1 MYNIVDLFSGAGGL
15 TAGFYYKI
23 QKKKFVKNTKF
34 NFLFANEYNKYA
46 SEAFRLNFP
55 DIPLIESD
63 ISDITKEKL
72 EENNIITNNVD
83 LLIGG
88 PPCQSYSTVGK
99 RQYDQRAK
107 MYYEYR
113 RLLSI
118 LEPKMFIFEN
128 VTGLLSMKN
137 DKKEPVLN
145 DIYKMFDDIN
155 EDKKLGYIIH
165 KNVLNAK
172 DFGVPQSRE
181 RVFLVGIKKGTD
193 LTWEFPKPTH
203 GNEKTLE
210 DYLTIKDAIE
220 DLPSLN
226 NGESKNSYG
235 NNFQS
240 NYSLLMRGNNDILN
254 EHECANY
261 GEKMMAIMKAVPQGE
276 GKKYINSLVD
286 KGALKKEYYLTSGYD
301 NTYGR
306 LWWDRP
312 STTITNSLGTP
323 SSLRC
328 IHPIQNRALTT
339 REGARLQSFPDWF
352 KFVGPKYEKN
362 SQVGNAVPP
371 LLAMHLAEQVL
382 KCLK

>member
-1 MYNIVDLFSGAGGL
+1 
-15 TAGFYYKI
+15 
-23 QKKKFVKNTKF
+23 
-34 NFLFANEYNKYA
+34 
-46 SEAFRLNFP
+46 
-55 DIPLIESD
+55 
-63 ISDITKEKL
+63 
-72 EENNIITNNVD
+72 
-83 LLIGG
+83 
-88 PPCQSYSTVGK
+88 
-99 RQYDQRAK
+99 
-107 MYYEYR
+107 
-113 RLLSI
+113 
-118 LEPKMFIFEN
+118 
-128 VTGLLSMKN
+128 
-137 DKKEPVLN
+137 
-145 DIYKMFDDIN
+145 MFDDIN
-155 EDKKLGYIIH
+155 EDGKLGYIIY
-165 KNVLNAK
+165 KSVLNAK

-193 LTWEFPKPTH
+193 LIWEFPKPTY
-203 GNEKTLE
+203 GSKKSLK

-220 DLPSLN
+220 DLPILN
-226 NGESKNSYG
+226 NAESKNTYT
-235 NNFQS
+235 NCPQS
-240 NYSLLMRGNNDILN
+240 NYSSLMRGNNDILN

-261 GEKMMAIMKAVPQGE
+261 GEKMMAIMKAVPQGA

-286 KGALKKEYYLTSGYD
+286 NGTLKKEYYLTSGYD